1 MAAKSLRISFQ
12 KHYIL
17 IFVIFQTPSTCSFS
31 CYAVSILAGMSLLAS
46 YVIICNLNEI
56 LYYYLKYLDILVHI
70 AQTDVNNKN
79 VYNKINEE

>member
-1 MAAKSLRISFQ
+1 MF
-12 KHYIL
+12 
-17 IFVIFQTPSTCSFS
+17 T
-31 CYAVSILAGMSLLAS
+31 VSILAGISLLAS

-70 AQTDVNNKN
+70 TQTDVNNKN